1 MNNFMRQSNRMNKSD
16 LFCIGNAPEGNI
28 KIKLF
33 RTRQKMADII
43 LRKTE
48 NKKVIYNEQTN

>member
-1 MNNFMRQSNRMNKSD
+1 M
-16 LFCIGNAPEGNI
+16 PEGNI

-33 RTRQKMADII
+33 RARQRMADII
-43 LRKTE
+43 LRKIE